1 MFTVLS
7 PHFAASVSPPLP
19 PCSLSPSLSL
29 SLAFG
34 STLWLPSGL
43 RTHNV
48 DTVRLS
54 RRWLVGHRLR
64 KGWPRREPRNI
75 ILRMQRWL
83 TAFVFHVK
91 NFKLASNLLLYC
103 MCLVQVLFSFSRHRR
118 WHGIGCRKTG
128 CREPTVDAAPL
139 QVGSQPTFTSAYF
152 STKLAP
158 PGNQVEL
165 VA

>member
-1 MFTVLS
+1 M
-7 PHFAASVSPPLP
+7 
-19 PCSLSPSLSL
+19 
-29 SLAFG
+29 
-34 STLWLPSGL
+34 
-43 RTHNV
+43 
-48 DTVRLS
+48 
-54 RRWLVGHRLR
+54 R

-91 NFKLASNLLLYC
+91 NFQLASNLLLYC

-118 WHGIGCRKTG
+118 WHGRGCRETG

-158 PGNQVEL
+158 PGNYRKHGGGGFAPVFPISGGGGGGLGFVPIFPISGVLFTMGGASVGMGGGFIRGGE
-165 VA
+165 VFVG